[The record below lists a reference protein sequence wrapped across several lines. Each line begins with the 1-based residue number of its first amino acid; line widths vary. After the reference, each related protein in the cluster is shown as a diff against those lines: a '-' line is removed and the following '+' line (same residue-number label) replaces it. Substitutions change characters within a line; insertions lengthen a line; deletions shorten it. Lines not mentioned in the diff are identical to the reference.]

1 MKPSTLKMLREKY
14 PKFTPHQLKV
24 IVNYHLRSMERR
36 ISNNTTFDMTV
47 PKFGRI
53 HTHGNAKN
61 KAYELRIKKFTKRHR
76 RLNKFSDNT
85 LLF

>member
-1 MKPSTLKMLREKY
+1 MKLSTLKILEAKY
-14 PKFTPHQLKV
+14 PRFTQHQLKV

-36 ISNNTTFDMTV
+36 MSNNTTFDMTV
-47 PKFGRI
+47 PKLGRI

-61 KAYELRIKKFTKRHR
+61 KAYQLRIKKFTKRIN
-76 RLNKFSDNT
+76 RLNKFSDST